1 MARFFIA
8 MPLFILALFACFL
21 TLMPWALPQ
30 VLSVPWADHEHDGQ
44 RLVQM
49 VLYLGVALSLVVKT
63 VGREAPVCSFQ
74 PQFWARYRW
83 ATAVAAAL
91 VLLSVLTAHRPAWA
105 LLEGVLW
112 GGMFMLAWSLA
123 AASPHQQAWV
133 WAAALAGAGLFSF
146 TTVLSTVGGMFQGIP
161 PLVVDAIPGY
171 SNIRHWNHV
180 QVAAIPLMMGA
191 IWHWR
196 ALRVVRWLGWVG
208 VVSCVALV
216 WTTGGRAASI
226 ALLGG
231 ALLLGLLLGCKAWP
245 VWWRWSLCVL
255 GGVALG
261 MALLQ
266 WLPQLLGVSA
276 ERLLLAR
283 PITPSTES
291 ARLDLWSRALDMA
304 MEHPLW
310 GVGPM
315 HFANHPNPIATH
327 PHNVY
332 VQWAAEW
339 GVPLAL
345 VAICGVVYALWRM
358 AQRLRQLP
366 PDHQALYPG
375 MVLWWGCTA
384 VMIDGLFSGNFV
396 MPMSQVWIAT
406 LAGLAW
412 GWWRVTSAPVSVVH
426 PVSSRAVAMALL
438 LWCVLCAAALV
449 WTAAM
454 FMERTHTFHSA
465 PDAWQGQVLELAPRF
480 WTMGWFE

>member
-1 MARFFIA
+1 
-8 MPLFILALFACFL
+8 MPLIILPLLAGFL
-21 TLMPWALPQ
+21 ALMPWALPQ
-30 VLSVPWADHEHDGQ
+30 VLSLPWADHEHDSQ
-44 RLVQM
+44 RLVQ
-49 VLYLGVALSLVVKT
+49 VALYVGVAMSLALRAM
-63 VGREAPVCSFQ
+63 GRDAPRCLCPSLR
-74 PQFWARYRW
+74 WDRYRW
-83 ATAVAAAL
+83 AAAVTAAL
-91 VLLSVLTAHRPAWA
+91 VLLSVSTAHRPAWA
-105 LLEGVLW
+105 MLEAVLW
-112 GGMFMLAWSLA
+112 GGMCLLAWSLA
-123 AASPHQQAWV
+123 TASPRQQAWL
-133 WAAALAGAGLFSF
+133 WAAALAGAGLFSL
-146 TTVLSTVGGMFQGIP
+146 TTVLSTVVGMLHGIP

-180 QVAAIPLMMGA
+180 QVAAIPLMIGA

-196 ALRVVRWLGWVG
+196 ALRVVRWLGWLG

-231 ALLLGLLLGCKAWP
+231 AVLLGLLLGRKAWP

-255 GGVALG
+255 GGVGLG

-266 WLPQLLGVSA
+266 WLPAWLGVPA

-283 PITPSTES
+283 PITPTTES
-291 ARLDLWSRALDMA
+291 ARLELWSRALDMA
-304 MEHPLW
+304 VAHPWL

-315 HFANHPNPIATH
+315 HFANQPNPIATH

-345 VAICGVVYALWRM
+345 GAIGVVVCALWRM
-358 AQRLRQLP
+358 AQRLRHLP
-366 PDHQALYPG
+366 ADHQALYPG
-375 MVLWWGCTA
+375 MVLWWGCAA

-406 LAGLAW
+406 LCGLAW
-412 GWWRVTSAPVSVVH
+412 GWWRGCSAPVTVA
-426 PVSSRAVAMALL
+426 PPASSRAVAMALL

-454 FMERTHTFHSA
+454 FMERMHTFQSA
-465 PDAWQGQVLELAPRF
+465 PNAWQGQVLELAPRF